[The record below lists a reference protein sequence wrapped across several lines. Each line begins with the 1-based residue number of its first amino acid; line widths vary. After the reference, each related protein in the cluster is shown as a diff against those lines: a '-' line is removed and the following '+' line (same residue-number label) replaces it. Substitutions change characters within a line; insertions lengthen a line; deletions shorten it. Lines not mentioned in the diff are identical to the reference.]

1 MIKFFRHIRKSLFME
16 NKTSKYLKYAIGEI
30 ILVIIG
36 ILIALQINN
45 WNESQKL
52 KNDTLTFAERLKEE
66 INQNIVLTKI
76 EIERETSQVDKT
88 KVLLNMFSQPDSSV
102 KPRVIDSLLYDIL
115 TSNAI
120 DIKMGTLQEGLN
132 TGQVAMLQSN
142 ELKSKLYSFPSMI
155 LEIKRMEQI
164 ESEDINTHLLPYII
178 DNSNL
183 RAMDNEFSKYNKD
196 IAPSKFNSNINLD
209 LLESRKFENIIDNRF
224 WNTNQSL
231 ENYNLL
237 MNELQSIQ
245 ELLENQLV
253 NN

>member
-1 MIKFFRHIRKSLFME
+1 M
-16 NKTSKYLKYAIGEI
+16 
-30 ILVIIG
+30 
-36 ILIALQINN
+36 QINN

-142 ELKSKLYSFPSMI
+142 ELKSRLYSFPSMI
-155 LEIKRMEQI
+155 IEIKRMEQI

>member
-1 MIKFFRHIRKSLFME
+1 MNE
-16 NKTSKYLKYAIGEI
+16 NKTGKYFKYAIGEI
-30 ILVIIG
+30 VLVIIG

-52 KNDTLTFAERLKEE
+52 KQDTLTFAERLKEE

-88 KVLLNMFSQPDSSV
+88 KALLNMFSQSDSSV
-102 KPRVIDSLLYDIL
+102 KSRDIDSLLYDIL
-115 TSNAI
+115 SSNAI

-132 TGQVAMLQSN
+132 TGKVAMLQSN
-142 ELKSKLYSFPSMI
+142 ELKSKLYSFPSLI
-155 LEIKRMEQI
+155 LEIKRLEQI

-183 RAMDNEFSKYNKD
+183 RAMDNEFSEYNKD
-196 IAPSKFNSNINLD
+196 IAPSKFKKNINLD

-231 ENYNLL
+231 ENYNWL
-237 MNELQSIQ
+237 MNELQSIK

-253 NN
+253 ND

>member
-1 MIKFFRHIRKSLFME
+1 ME

-102 KPRVIDSLLYDIL
+102 KPRFIDSLLYDIL

-155 LEIKRMEQI
+155 IEIKRMEQI